1 MKTIEM
7 KTDETSSMV
16 HHPRH
21 YNWKGIECDQI
32 IKWMAAGLEGER
44 AFYMGSIIKYL
55 YRYPYKGNLQEDLMK
70 AEEYIR
76 LLRESY
82 ESDAKGDDE

>member
-32 IKWMAAGLEGER
+32 IKWMAAGL
-44 AFYMGSIIKYL
+44 K
-55 YRYPYKGNLQEDLMK
+55 
-70 AEEYIR
+70 
-76 LLRESY
+76 RESY
-82 ESDAKGDDE
+82 ESDTKGDDK